1 MRTANTKVA
10 FAIAAHPDDIEF
22 YMAGTL
28 LLLKEQ
34 GWRIH
39 YMTLSSGSCGSTR
52 HNAATVRK
60 IRRKESKAAAK
71 LLGAEYHPSIADDLE
86 IFYELRLLRN
96 SPRRCAKFSRASCL
110 RIRRSITWKITRT
123 HADWL

>member
-86 IFYELRLLRN
+86 ILYELRLRKLAATVRKVQPRIVLTH
-96 SPRRCAKFSRASCL
+96 SPVDYME
-110 RIRRSITWKITRT
+110 ITRT